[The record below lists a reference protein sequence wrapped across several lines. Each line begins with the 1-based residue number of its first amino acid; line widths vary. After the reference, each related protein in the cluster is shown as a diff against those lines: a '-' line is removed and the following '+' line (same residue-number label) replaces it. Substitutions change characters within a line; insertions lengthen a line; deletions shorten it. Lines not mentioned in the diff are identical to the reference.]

1 MPFNYIIQL
10 EQKIIPIKTN
20 YMLFNC
26 LLPRKFVMMLF
37 DNYWIIDRRYLKVY
51 IEKIKNLLKLKLLFF
66 LWCFSFR
73 GEFLRATIFDLIYA
87 YKNWIRFYDTVKN
100 RL

>member
-10 EQKIIPIKTN
+10 EQKIKSIKTN

-51 IEKIKNLLKLKLLFF
+51 IEKK
-66 LWCFSFR
+66 
-73 GEFLRATIFDLIYA
+73 
-87 YKNWIRFYDTVKN
+87 
-100 RL
+100 